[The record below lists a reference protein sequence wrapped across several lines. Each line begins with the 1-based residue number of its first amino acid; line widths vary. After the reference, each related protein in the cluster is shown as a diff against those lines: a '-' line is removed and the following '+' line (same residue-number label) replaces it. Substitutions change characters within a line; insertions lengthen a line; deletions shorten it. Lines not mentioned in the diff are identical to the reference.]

1 MRVGTPRDIG
11 LMIRERRNVLDLDQA
26 ELARKVGVS
35 RQWLIGLERGK
46 QRADVGLI
54 IRTLNALGLI
64 LDIRTDR
71 ANASTRKRAV
81 RHRLVFRPKAR
92 ARRGS

>member
-71 ANASTRKRAV
+71 ANASSRERAV
-81 RHRLVFRPKAR
+81 SIDDILTDHRR
-92 ARRGS
+92 SS